1 MTIRISAVLTGFLAI
16 VGFSSHARAGEP
28 VKPNEEKTIIPINV
42 GEVGPFDWPRWRGP
56 NVDSLCKETGLLK
69 EWPKEGPAVVWTAK
83 DLGNGFGTPSV
94 VGGFIYGM
102 GKKDGKDGVWALKE
116 ADGSFVWF
124 SPVSNAL
131 PRTNQNVGPG
141 GTPTFHAGKLYAV
154 TNDGTIARL
163 DAATGKVEWTKN
175 YKTDFSGSSPMWGF
189 NDSPLVDGDKVICA
203 PTGNKAAMAAL
214 KADSGEVI
222 WKTEVGTVGGGAGY
236 SSPIKVTVGGVPMY
250 LLVSGQTAGL
260 IAAHAETGKLLWQH
274 TKNAYGGIAQ
284 IPVPIVKDDRVFV
297 STAYAGGCA
306 LLQIVADSQDK
317 VTVKEIKSWKGAG
330 RGETNPPMN
339 HHGGMVL
346 VGDHVYFGS
355 GQNNGIPACVDFK
368 TGDVTWMAEKNLPGG
383 GRSAAYLSADG
394 RLYIRYENGLLA
406 LAEPPANG
414 GEFKVV
420 SSFKLP
426 APVIERGPG
435 SESWPHPV
443 IANGKMLIRDQGVMY
458 SYDVKAK

>member
-1 MTIRISAVLTGFLAI
+1 MAIRFFTVLTGLLLL
-16 VGFSSHARAGEP
+16 SSEWSRLRAGEP
-28 VKPNEEKTIIPINV
+28 VRPSENTIKV
-42 GEVGPFDWPRWRGP
+42 GEVGKFDWPRWRGP
-56 NVDSLCKETGLLK
+56 NVDSLCLETGLLK
-69 EWPKEGPAVVWTAK
+69 EWPKEGPAVAWKTK
-83 DLGNGFGTPSV
+83 DDLGLGFGTPSV
-94 VGGFIYGM
+94 VGGVIYGM
-102 GKKDGKDGVWALKE
+102 GKKDGKDGVWAVKE
-116 ADGSFVWF
+116 ADGSFIWF
-124 SPVSNAL
+124 TPVSDGIKA
-131 PRTNQNVGPG
+131 NQNNGPG
-141 GTPTFHAGKLYAV
+141 GTPTYHAGKLYAV

-163 DAATGKVEWTKN
+163 DAGTGKVEWTKN

-189 NDSPLVDGDKVICA
+189 NDSPLIDGDKVICA
-203 PTGNKAAMAAL
+203 PTGNKAAMVAL

-222 WKTEVGTVGGGAGY
+222 WKTEVSAVGGGAGY
-236 SSPIKVTVGGVPMY
+236 SSPIKATVGGVPMY
-250 LLVSGQTAGL
+250 LLVSGQSAGL

-284 IPVPIVKDDRVFV
+284 IPVPVVKGDRVFV

-317 VTVKEIKSWKGAG
+317 VTVKEIKSWKGS
-330 RGETNPPMN
+330 RGAADPPMN

-346 VGDHVYFGS
+346 VGEHVYFGS
-355 GQNNGIPACVDFK
+355 GQNNGVPACVDFK
-368 TGDVTWMAEKNLPGG
+368 TGEVTWLAEKNLTGG
-383 GRSAAYLSADG
+383 GGSAAYLSADG
-394 RLYIRYENGLLA
+394 RLYIRYQNGLLA

-426 APVIERGPG
+426 TPVVARGTG